1 MLCLIKPL
9 PDSYAI
15 INHTGYRRCYSHSK
29 CFSTGALVCHLAAQ
43 CLDSERRFLLP
54 VAPPE
59 RGGKRGSFPLW
70 VDVQKLCNMCALQ

>member
-29 CFSTGALVCHLAAQ
+29 CFSTGALVCHLLNNAWIASGGSCYQ
-43 CLDSERRFLLP
+43 WRRQ
-54 VAPPE
+54 
-59 RGGKRGSFPLW
+59 RGGRGEAFPLW